1 MEIKLPL
8 DANLQAALNKVSAA
22 FPELKLNQV
31 LEAKIAVNQAQLNL
45 LTVNMAGKTLTLQTP
60 LPLPF
65 PAGQSLQLQVVKLL
79 PTPEFKLIAPAL
91 PANAKPPAGGETPLL
106 KLATAA
112 APAQAAAAGTP
123 LPNLQLGQA
132 VPAQVL
138 SVGKQGVTLQVDM
151 PYPAAGQTA
160 TASAAGRPLAQPIT
174 LDSRQLIEADPAK
187 PALIPGSRIELQLVK
202 TGSQPIFSVSL
213 PANSASE
220 LVAAAFK
227 QLLPQLSSP
236 SVLLNRLDRAVGEL
250 IADKTV
256 GETLKHLALEILRT
270 IPDKSALFQP
280 GDLKTAVARSGLFLE
295 AQLAQAGRRNSA
307 LQPQTLADDFKTKLG
322 KFVAQLALELKPG
335 SAEPSSAS
343 SNLLLNDLLQQAEGS
358 LAKLT
363 LDQLHSLPKD
373 DSPRQ
378 MWVLELPFMQNG
390 KPNAL
395 ELVIEHDRA
404 DAGDPAAAKNWV
416 VSVTITPPELGTI
429 HCKLSCYDGSVNTR
443 FWSESAATVD
453 KINARLDHLRQQ
465 FEEKGLKPGFMD
477 AQQGKPAQEQPL
489 IASPQ
494 NLLSEKV

>member
-65 PAGQSLQLQVVKLL
+65 AAGQSLQLQVVKLL
-79 PTPEFKLIAPAL
+79 PTPEFKLIAPPL
-91 PANAKPPAGGETPLL
+91 PANAKPTTGGEATLL
-106 KLATAA
+106 KLTTAA
-112 APAQAAAAGTP
+112 APAAGNP
-123 LPNLQLGQA
+123 LPNLQLGQT

-138 SVGKQGVTLQVDM
+138 SVGKQGVTLQLAM
-151 PYPAAGQTA
+151 PLPASGQIATDNAAGH
-160 TASAAGRPLAQPIT
+160 SPAQPIT
-174 LDSRQLIEADPAK
+174 LDSRQLLEADPAK
-187 PALIPGSRIELQLVK
+187 PALVPGSRIELQLVK
-202 TGSQPIFSVSL
+202 AGAPPLFSVSL
-213 PANSASE
+213 APADLEAE

-227 QLLPQLSSP
+227 QALPQQSSP
-236 SVLLNRLDRAVGEL
+236 LLMLNRLDHAVGEL

-256 GETLKHLALEILRT
+256 GETLKHLALQILRA

-280 GDLKTAVARSGLFLE
+280 NDLKTAVARSGLFLE
-295 AQLAQAGRRNSA
+295 AQLAQAGRQQA
-307 LQPQTLADDFKTKLG
+307 PPTLADDFKLRLS
-322 KFVAQLALELKPG
+322 KFIAQLALELKPAA
-335 SAEPSSAS
+335 AEHSAS
-343 SNLLLNDLLQQAEGS
+343 AREPLLRELLQQAEGS

-373 DSPRQ
+373 DAPRQ
-378 MWVLELPFMQNG
+378 VWVLELPFLQNG
-390 KPNAL
+390 KPDLL
-395 ELVIEHDRA
+395 ELVVEHDR
-404 DAGDPAAAKNWV
+404 DGNGNPAGQNNWV
-416 VSVTITPPELGTI
+416 VSITITPPELATI

-443 FWSESAATVD
+443 FWSESADTVE
-453 KINARLDHLRQQ
+453 KINARLDYLRRQ

-477 AQQGKPAQEQPL
+477 AQQGKPAQEHSP

-494 NLLSEKV
+494 SLLSEKV